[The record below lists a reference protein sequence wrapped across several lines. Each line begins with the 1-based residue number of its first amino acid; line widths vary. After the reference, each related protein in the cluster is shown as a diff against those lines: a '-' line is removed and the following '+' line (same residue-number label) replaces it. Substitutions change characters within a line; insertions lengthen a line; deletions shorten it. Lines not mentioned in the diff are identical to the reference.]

1 MSVDPYREITF
12 DKDGDGPAGQAASL
26 ASLAR
31 QGVTDLVLLAHGWN
45 SSPSGATRLCS
56 DFFAPFP
63 GLLTPGVEAGYAGL
77 IWPSMM
83 FTGEPVPDY
92 RALVTVLPEKE
103 PVLARITELLSSAPA
118 DERAFAEFGALLR
131 ELTDVPGPDLRGAT
145 ATRERVPDFLL
156 ADPVEVCALFTEAL
170 EAGTGGEGRDDFR
183 GEGAGDG
190 FGEGSGD
197 GDGAGDGLEEGS
209 GDGFGEGLGEGF
221 GNGFGEGFGDG
232 FEEAFGDGFGE
243 GLKRYWKGGREA
255 LRQATY
261 YVMKKR
267 AGHVGEQGLG
277 PLLAEVARTAPGL
290 RVHLVGHSMGARLV
304 AYALRSLP
312 AGVRPVASVT
322 LLQGAFSH
330 YAFAARLPHDPRRS
344 GALRDAQYRVRGPV
358 VACYSRHDSAL
369 GVMYPLASRVAGDS
383 ASLGGI
389 GIGIGAGAEA
399 GAEAGSRAGLLGS
412 DDSKWGAIGHDGVQ
426 AVPGTPDR
434 SLDAVLREGVP
445 AAGCVSVDAAAVV
458 RSHSDILR
466 PELARVVV
474 SAARMGRA

>member
-1 MSVDPYREITF
+1 MSVEPYREITF
-12 DKDGDGPAGQAASL
+12 DKDGDGPAGQSASL

-31 QGVTDLVLLAHGWN
+31 QGVTDLVVLAHGWN

-63 GLLTPGVEAGYAGL
+63 GLLAPGVEAGYAGL

-103 PVLARITELLSSAPA
+103 PVLGRITELLSSAPA

-131 ELTDVPGPDLRGAT
+131 ELADVPDPDHRGA
-145 ATRERVPDFLL
+145 AVARERVPDFLL
-156 ADPVEVCALFTEAL
+156 ADPLEVCALFTEAL
-170 EAGTGGEGRDDFR
+170 ADGAGGERPL
-183 GEGAGDG
+183 EGIEEG
-190 FGEGSGD
+190 FGERI
-197 GDGAGDGLEEGS
+197 
-209 GDGFGEGLGEGF
+209 GEGTGE
-221 GNGFGEGFGDG
+221 GFGEGFGK
-232 FEEAFGDGFGE
+232 

-277 PLLAEVARTAPGL
+277 PLLGEVARTAPGL

-312 AGVRPVASVT
+312 SGARPVASVT

-330 YAFAARLPHDPRRS
+330 YAFAPRLPHDPRRS

-383 ASLGGI
+383 ASLREAGT
-389 GIGIGAGAEA
+389 GAGGGTGVEA
-399 GAEAGSRAGLLGS
+399 GTGAGTGAGSWAGLLGS
-412 DDSKWGAIGHDGVQ
+412 DDPKWGAIGHDGVQ
-426 AVPGTPDR
+426 AVPGTPDL

-445 AAGCVSVDAAAVV
+445 AVGCASVDAAAVV

-474 SAARMGRA
+474 SAARMGRP